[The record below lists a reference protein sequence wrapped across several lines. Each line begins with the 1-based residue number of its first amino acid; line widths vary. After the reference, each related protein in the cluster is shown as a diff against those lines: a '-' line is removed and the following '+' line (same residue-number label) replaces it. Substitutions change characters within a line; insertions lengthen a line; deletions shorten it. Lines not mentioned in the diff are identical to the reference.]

1 MDRLNFPMQKV
12 VKNPERV
19 RFDSGGGG
27 KVSAL
32 FLRPEDATACYIL
45 AHGAGAGM
53 THPELPR

>member
-12 VKNPERV
+12 IKNLERV

-32 FLRPEDATACYIL
+32 FLRPEDGLPATSSPTAP
-45 AHGAGAGM
+45 A
-53 THPELPR
+53 